1 MTRLSRAASMISTE
15 IILVSLTP
23 RTGSTCVSSRVRSRK
38 LPPVILTRR
47 ATTSGVK
54 PLSGK
59 VTPGGAYFGA
69 RRRMR
74 RQFSNRSNL
83 VWGRMFFAFLGTPL
97 VFIFSLIC
105 GIHGLAV
112 LFLIGGW
119 FYLLYPK
126 TSRTKKGAYE
136 EGRRLLLERSV
147 GRRRRLRAAH
157 RNANFAC
164 DQDGSDDAVARHL
177 NPAVE
182 MFRSL

>member
-1 MTRLSRAASMISTE
+1 MRMSNG
-15 IILVSLTP
+15 P
-23 RTGSTCVSSRVRSRK
+23 
-38 LPPVILTRR
+38 
-47 ATTSGVK
+47 
-54 PLSGK
+54 
-59 VTPGGAYFGA
+59 YFGA

-126 TSRTKKGAYE
+126 TSRTKKG
-136 EGRRLLLERSV
+136 SV
-147 GRRRRLRAAH
+147 RRRSATASRKVS
-157 RNANFAC
+157 
-164 DQDGSDDAVARHL
+164 GSVSETPGR
-177 NPAVE
+177 
-182 MFRSL
+182 